1 MASETQSCEFFFQDT
16 LPYKNEKPTIF
27 TKSKLLVLIIIIIL
41 IFGIAMIPLYIHS
54 HQTYEKLKSQSKD
67 FSKIMKDIEEI
78 KTNEKILEEEIHCQ
92 SEDFTKMLKDIEEL
106 KTNEKILEE
115 EIHSRNSFA
124 HFERVGEFGYFQKLE
139 DKMSYE
145 DGQTACHKI
154 HGKIIESDERYK
166 NATSKL
172 FFNYFKVASTAR
184 K

>member
-16 LPYKNEKPTIF
+16 LPYENEKPTIF
-27 TKSKLLVLIIIIIL
+27 TKSKLLVLMIIIIM
-41 IFGIAMIPLYIHS
+41 IFGIAMIPLYI
-54 HQTYEKLKSQSKD
+54 QTYEKLKSQSKD

-92 SEDFTKMLKDIEEL
+92 SEDFTKMMKDIEEL
-106 KTNEKILEE
+106 KTNEKILQE

-124 HFERVGEFGYFQKLE
+124 HFARVGEFGYFQKLE